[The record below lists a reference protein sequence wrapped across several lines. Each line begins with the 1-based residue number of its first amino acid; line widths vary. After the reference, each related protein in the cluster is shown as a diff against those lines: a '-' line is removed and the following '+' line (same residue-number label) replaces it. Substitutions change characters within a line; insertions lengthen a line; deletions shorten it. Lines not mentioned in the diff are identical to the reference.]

1 MHREAH
7 LLFQIMSAAAAA
19 GCRLPLPAA
28 VGQGLQPRVRAA
40 AARAQPQPGQCGR
53 DLGQDGGRGERI
65 AHARTLGSSALA
77 ALCRPKMLAN
87 Q

>member
-40 AARAQPQPGQCGR
+40 AARAQPQFGQCGR

-65 AHARTLGSSALA
+65 VHALMLGASVLA
-77 ALCRPKMLAN
+77 GCAGQRC
-87 Q
+87 